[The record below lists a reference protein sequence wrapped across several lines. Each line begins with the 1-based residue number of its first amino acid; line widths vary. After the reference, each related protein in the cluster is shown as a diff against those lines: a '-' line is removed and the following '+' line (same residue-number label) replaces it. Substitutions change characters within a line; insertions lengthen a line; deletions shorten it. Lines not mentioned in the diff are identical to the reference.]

1 MQIYHSSSGS
11 HITRWHSYTQPSGL
25 WALTCHA
32 PVHGPSPGGD
42 FAHGLMVLRS
52 AWCALKLLELQ
63 ALAHQ
68 IQFQQYCAM
77 AKTVLDTFNQI
88 HVESAL
94 RKPVKQ
100 PQLNTNSSNFSN

>member
-1 MQIYHSSSGS
+1 MVPALGEI
-11 HITRWHSYTQPSGL
+11 L
-25 WALTCHA
+25 WS
-32 PVHGPSPGGD
+32 HGPSWSYD
-42 FAHGLMVLRS
+42 VLRP

-88 HVESAL
+88 HVESSEETCEAAPT
-94 RKPVKQ
+94 KHEE
-100 PQLNTNSSNFSN
+100 